1 MRLSRGKGA
10 TRPAR
15 TTVKTVTSGL
25 IRIRG
30 DFPFEPQMVVCSF
43 HTSMW
48 LLFEWQY
55 RIVIYRF
62 LLFLMLLIGMFS
74 VIHKHLLFLRLLTGL
89 RYLQISYCFF
99 SCWLVISSFKTCRD
113 LFAYNLFIIRAQS
126 LLSLNCTKSLAYAN
140 HFSGLSWGRTVQ
152 PPIKKNSHWSTLSS
166 FSIFKAQTA
175 LFITGRESQAL
186 HTDKFAVYIHSS
198 C

>member
-1 MRLSRGKGA
+1 
-10 TRPAR
+10 
-15 TTVKTVTSGL
+15 
-25 IRIRG
+25 
-30 DFPFEPQMVVCSF
+30 
-43 HTSMW
+43 
-48 LLFEWQY
+48 
-55 RIVIYRF
+55 
-62 LLFLMLLIGMFS
+62 MFS

-152 PPIKKNSHWSTLSS
+152 PLIKKTVTGLHYLRFQSSRHRRHCLSPVENHRHCTRINLWFTFTRPVKAEFFA
-166 FSIFKAQTA
+166 FSWVFLAFFSAIGYSVTSKMLPLVICSIVLVSLLHLATKAVTVTKD
-175 LFITGRESQAL
+175 LL
-186 HTDKFAVYIHSS
+186 HDH
-198 C
+198 